1 MWDPVQIAL
10 ETLPI
15 VSKEGQ
21 RKYYRFRPTG
31 FYGGIATADC
41 VGCNLRCIFCWS
53 WQNIINPEAG
63 GYFHTPAQVAGNLIR
78 IARQKGFQKVRISGS
93 EPTIDRE
100 HLLAILSQIPLDIQ
114 FVLETN
120 GILIGNDET
129 YAQELAKFENLR
141 VRVSFKGASPEE
153 FSRLTQA
160 DPQAFFFQVKAVE
173 NLFRAKVRVSP
184 ALMSSF
190 STVESIK
197 NLQQLL
203 GEIHPGFR
211 SIEMEQLVLYGEVQD
226 RLKKSGISPI
236 SD

>member
-141 VRVSFKGASPEE
+141 VRVSFKGATPEE

-160 DPQAFFFQVKAVE
+160 DPQAFFLQVKAVE
-173 NLFRAKVRVSP
+173 NLFRAKVRVNP

>member
-1 MWDPVQIAL
+1 MWNPVQKAL

-15 VSKEGQ
+15 VSKEGK

-41 VGCNLRCIFCWS
+41 VGCNLRCLFCWS

-63 GYFHTPAQVAGNLIR
+63 GYFYTPAQVAGNLIR
-78 IARQKGFQKVRISGS
+78 IARQKGFHKVRISGS
-93 EPTIDRE
+93 EPTLDRE
-100 HLLAILSQIPLDIQ
+100 HLITILSQIPLDIQ
-114 FVLETN
+114 FILETN

-141 VRVSFKGASPEE
+141 VRVSFKGATPDE
-153 FSRLTQA
+153 FSQLTQA
-160 DPQAFFFQVKAVE
+160 DPQAFLLQVKAVE
-173 NLFRAKVRVSP
+173 NLFRAKVRVNP

-190 STVESIK
+190 STAESIK
-197 NLQQLL
+197 SLQQIL
-203 GEIHPGFR
+203 GEIHPGLM

-226 RLKKSGISPI
+226 RLQKAGIAPVSE
-236 SD
+236 